1 MVTARSSRRCI
12 PLLPG
17 TRPQAASNAGTK
29 RVKRESTGPGAIAIG
44 RWRREASGKV
54 RMATKQTN
62 TSKPKAPTQ
71 KPQKSAGSAKNGSSN
86 GSANASSNSSGKG
99 SRQGA
104 TKAAATK
111 TSAPMAEP
119 KSKFPPQKQDGPG
132 LEQDIDSQPRWRGER
147 YRPANKLEGQVAI
160 VTGGDSGIG
169 RAVAYFF
176 AREGADVAITCL
188 PVEMP
193 DAEEVKDA
201 IEELGRRCLIIEA
214 DFREPEACDAVIDRT
229 LNELGKIDI
238 LVHNAAHQ
246 NRKKIEDLDDE
257 EMDAT
262 LKVNVYAYL
271 RLARAA
277 VPHMKAGGVIIATGS
292 RVGLDGSAELPDY
305 GASKGA
311 IHAITKCLAR
321 QLNEKQIRV
330 NCVAPGPVWT
340 PLNIADEGTT
350 AEEVAGFGKDFGK
363 SEMGRPAQPEELA
376 PAYVYLASNADSS
389 YVTGVVLPVTG
400 EPN

>member
-1 MVTARSSRRCI
+1 MTIHRLVTARSSRPGT

-17 TRPQAASNAGTK
+17 TRPQAASNADTR
-29 RVKRESTGPGAIAIG
+29 RVKREELGPGAIAIG
-44 RWRREASGKV
+44 RWRRVTHGKH
-54 RMATKQTN
+54 MATKQT
-62 TSKPKAPTQ
+62 KPKTP
-71 KPQKSAGSAKNGSSN
+71 
-86 GSANASSNSSGKG
+86 
-99 SRQGA
+99 
-104 TKAAATK
+104 TKAAAKPPKTSGTQ

-119 KSKFPPQKQDGPG
+119 KPKFPKQKQDAPG
-132 LEQDIDSQPRWRGER
+132 LEQKIEPRPKWRGER
-147 YRPANKLEGQVAI
+147 YKPAGKLDGQVAI
-160 VTGGDSGIG
+160 ITGGDSGIG

-193 DAEEVKDA
+193 DAEEVKGA
-201 IEELGRRCLIIEA
+201 IEELGRKCLIIEA
-214 DFREPEACDAVIDRT
+214 DFRSPEACDAVVDRT
-229 LNELGKIDI
+229 FAKFGRIDV

-246 NRKKIEDLDDE
+246 NRKDIEDLDDE

-277 VPHMKAGGVIIATGS
+277 VPIMKPGASIIATGS

-311 IHAITKCLAR
+311 IHAVTKCLAR
-321 QLNEKQIRV
+321 QLKDKKIRV

-340 PLNIADEGTT
+340 PLNIADKGTS
-350 AEEVAGFGKDFGK
+350 AEDVAGWGQEAGK

-389 YVTGVVLPVTG
+389 YVTGIVLPVTG

>member
-1 MVTARSSRRCI
+1 
-12 PLLPG
+12 
-17 TRPQAASNAGTK
+17 
-29 RVKRESTGPGAIAIG
+29 
-44 RWRREASGKV
+44 
-54 RMATKQTN
+54 MATKQTSR
-62 TSKPKAPTQ
+62 SKPSPAKTNGARNGTAKPAPKSVS
-71 KPQKSAGSAKNGSSN
+71 KPTSD
-86 GSANASSNSSGKG
+86 
-99 SRQGA
+99 R
-104 TKAAATK
+104 

-119 KSKFPPQKQDGPG
+119 KPKFPPQKQQAPG
-132 LEQDIDSQPRWRGER
+132 LERDITPQPKWRGER
-147 YRPANKLEGQVAI
+147 YKPAGKLEGQVAI

-188 PVEMP
+188 PVEIP
-193 DAEEVKDA
+193 DAEELREAV
-201 IEELGRRCLIIEA
+201 EELGRKCLIIEA
-214 DFREPEACDAVIDRT
+214 DFRLPEACDAVIDRT
-229 LNELGKIDI
+229 FAKFGKIDI

-246 NRKKIEDLDDE
+246 NRKKVEDLDDE
-257 EMDAT
+257 ELDAT
-262 LKVNVYAYL
+262 LKVNVSAYL

-277 VPHMKAGGVIIATGS
+277 VPIMKPGASIIATGS

-321 QLNEKQIRV
+321 QLMDKQIRV

-340 PLNIADEGTT
+340 PLNIADEGTS

-389 YVTGVVLPVTG
+389 YVTGIVLPVTG